1 MYRVGREIKSGRLC
15 VRVLILFTNQNLL
28 LESKKATIL
37 NDDFMILWWE
47 DAALCGHSRVSGTA
61 KLVSAP
67 LLHVPLCVCGPPCS
81 PLDTSSFPPCVYS
94 PAHCGSCLPP
104 SVQWAHGPD
113 PLVASW
119 QHAERQKREWS
130 CPAYVLLSGSIPVS
144 SSGPRSN
151 LILVQRPRRRLG
163 YLLQLMA
170 FPGAAGLL
178 LHELGDGLR
187 GVCFDL
193 ARVVAAHVWG
203 VPCSVSWEV
212 LVWFAWSYCICRIGK
227 KQIIHLKIIH
237 LDYTLKKY
245 VTVFIFLYI
254 SKDTYR
260 SS

>member
-81 PLDTSSFPPCVYS
+81 PLDTSSFPPCVSS
-94 PAHCGSCLPP
+94 PAHRGSCLPP

-187 GVCFDL
+187 GVCFGSCCCCTRL
-193 ARVVAAHVWG
+193 GCTMQCLLRG
-203 VPCSVSWEV
+203 
-212 LVWFAWSYCICRIGK
+212 FGMIC
-227 KQIIHLKIIH
+227 LK
-237 LDYTLKKY
+237 LLYMQNREKTDYTLKNY
-245 VTVFIFLYI
+245 TLGLY
-254 SKDTYR
+254 T
-260 SS
+260 